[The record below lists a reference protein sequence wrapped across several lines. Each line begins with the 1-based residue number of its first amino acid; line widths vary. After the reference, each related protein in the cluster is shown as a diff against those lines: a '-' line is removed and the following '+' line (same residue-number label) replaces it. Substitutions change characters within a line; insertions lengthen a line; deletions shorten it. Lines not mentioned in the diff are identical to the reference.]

1 MNTLLVMGPTE
12 ASLDASLLLTTSE
25 VGVAKARQMRTD
37 YGSFDKDEY
46 ISCLVKF
53 LGGYNST
60 NAVKDEDEDTEG
72 TTPMKWEE
80 VGKRAMGKCRK
91 VPVMDFM

>member
-60 NAVKDEDEDTEG
+60 NAVKDEDSDIEG

-91 VPVMDFM
+91 APVMDFM